1 MQTNPPKFDLAHAIA
16 DDLATRQ
23 GTGQTM
29 SDALHVLSA
38 ISMAGLAVVPRE
50 PTAEMLTAG
59 ALAAG
64 ISTPILYKAWQAI
77 LAAAQ

>member
-1 MQTNPPKFDLAHAIA
+1 MQTDPPKFDLAHTIA
-16 DDLATRQ
+16 DDLATRE

-29 SDALHVLSA
+29 TDALHVLSA

-59 ALAAG
+59 ALAVG
-64 ISTPILYKAWQAI
+64 ISTPILYKAWHAI
-77 LAAAQ
+77 LAAAE

>member
-1 MQTNPPKFDLAHAIA
+1 MQTNPPKFDLTHTIA
-16 DDLATRQ
+16 GDFATPE
-23 GTGQTM
+23 GAGQTM

-59 ALAAG
+59 ALAVG
-64 ISTPILYKAWQAI
+64 ISTPILYKAWHAI
-77 LAAAQ
+77 LAAAE

>member
-1 MQTNPPKFDLAHAIA
+1 MQTNPPKFDLAHTIA
-16 DDLATRQ
+16 DDLATRE

-59 ALAAG
+59 AMAVG

>member
-1 MQTNPPKFDLAHAIA
+1 MRTTPPKFNLAHTIA

-29 SDALHVLSA
+29 TDALHVLSV

-59 ALAAG
+59 AKAAG
-64 ISTPILYKAWQAI
+64 ISTPILYKAWHAI
-77 LAAAQ
+77 LGAAE